1 MLEKEFFV
9 KLKNLK
15 NYSFGLGAFEVISIS
30 SNKETLMENI
40 FIEGE
45 KSEKQKT
52 RLMLTIWKRE
62 TLGFDAETH
71 LKPIDIRAY
80 FLFIVLL

>member
-40 FIEGE
+40 FIEGVE
-45 KSEKQKT
+45 VRKVKSK
-52 RLMLTIWKRE
+52 
-62 TLGFDAETH
+62 G
-71 LKPIDIRAY
+71 P
-80 FLFIVLL
+80 V